1 MTKILMAVLFAAFGA
16 TAAMAQS
23 SAGDVYLKTLIGGTL
38 STITKT
44 DDTKMKFGLVG
55 GAELGYQV
63 TDQFAVT
70 AGALVA
76 MQGTGGKDNEDVKD
90 FSMPLT
96 YLNVPVLIN
105 YSIVPGLTIKAGIQP
120 GFLLTAKTKYTTIAL
135 TEGEK
140 DEKSDTDV
148 KDLMEKFDLS
158 IPVGIAY
165 EFDDFVIDARYNIG
179 LTKILKTAG
188 SVVEPDGSNIST
200 IGNSSA
206 RNSVFMLTFGYKVP
220 L

>member
-1 MTKILMAVLFAAFGA
+1 MAVLFVAFGT

-23 SAGDVYLKTLIGGTL
+23 SAGDVYLKPLIGGTL

-44 DDTKMKFGLVG
+44 DDTKMRLGLVG

-76 MQGTGGKDNEDVKD
+76 MQGTGTKDNEITKD
-90 FSMPLT
+90 NSLALT
-96 YLNVPVLIN
+96 YLNVPVLLN

-135 TEGEK
+135 AEGEK
-140 DEKSDTDV
+140 DMKSDTDV

-158 IPVGIAY
+158 LPVGIAY

-179 LTKILKTAG
+179 LSKIVKTG
-188 SVVEPDGSNIST
+188 GTVIEPDGSTLSV
-200 IGNSSA
+200 IGNPSA

>member
-1 MTKILMAVLFAAFGA
+1 MKKIVMAVLFVAFGT

-23 SAGDVYLKTLIGGTL
+23 SAGDVYLKPLIGGTL

-44 DDTKMKFGLVG
+44 DDTKMKLGLVG

-70 AGALVA
+70 AGALVS
-76 MQGTGGKDNEDVKD
+76 MQGTGAKDNEDVKD
-90 FSMPLT
+90 VSMALT
-96 YLNVPVLIN
+96 YLNVPVLLN

-120 GFLLTAKTKYTTIAL
+120 GFLLTAKSKYTINAL
-135 TEGEK
+135 AENEK
-140 DEKSDTDV
+140 DLKSDTDV

-179 LTKILKTAG
+179 LSKIVKTTG
-188 SVVEPDGSNIST
+188 PVIDPDGTSISA
-200 IGNSSA
+200 IGSSSA

>member
-1 MTKILMAVLFAAFGA
+1 MAVLFVAFGT

-23 SAGDVYLKTLIGGTL
+23 SAGDVYLKPMIGGTL

-44 DDTKMKFGLVG
+44 DDTKMKLGLVG

-76 MQGTGGKDNEDVKD
+76 MQGTGVKDNEITKD
-90 FSMPLT
+90 ASLALT
-96 YLNVPVLIN
+96 YLNVPVLLN

-135 TEGEK
+135 AEGEK
-140 DEKSDTDV
+140 DMKSDTDV

-158 IPVGIAY
+158 LPVGIAY

-179 LTKILKTAG
+179 LSKIVKTG
-188 SVVEPDGSNIST
+188 GTVIEPDGSTLSV
-200 IGNSSA
+200 IGNPSA
-206 RNSVFMLTFGYKVP
+206 RNCVFMLTFGYKVP